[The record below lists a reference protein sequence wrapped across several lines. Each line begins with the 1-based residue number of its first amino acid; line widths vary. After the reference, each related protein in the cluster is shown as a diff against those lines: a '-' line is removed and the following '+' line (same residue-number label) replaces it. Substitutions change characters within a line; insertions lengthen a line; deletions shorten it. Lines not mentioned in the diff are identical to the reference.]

1 MLIHE
6 QKSKEVFMEI
16 RIQAIHFEASDR
28 LEAFVEKKVS
38 KLEQYYDKILSA
50 EVIMKVI
57 KPETAQNKQ
66 ASILLKIKN
75 GDCFAEKTSD
85 TFEEAINQAAE
96 ALEKQLV
103 KIKEKIRVK

>member
-1 MLIHE
+1 
-6 QKSKEVFMEI
+6 MEI
-16 RIQAIHFEASDR
+16 RIQAIHFDASDR

-38 KLEQYYDKILSA
+38 KLAQFYDQIISA
-50 EVIMKVI
+50 EVTMKII

-66 ASILLKIKN
+66 VSILLKIKN
-75 GDCFAEKTSD
+75 GDSFAEKTSD
-85 TFEEAINQAAE
+85 TFEEAIDQAAA